1 MQLPPPYQAPP
12 QTLTPPLIP
21 PPTDHLQKAA
31 SHALPPLHTYH
42 LPPPLLQANRKLE
55 QQVSGLV
62 QNRTEQKKRI
72 EGLQARLR
80 QLEGAAVAG
89 SGSAVR
95 RLPVLGCPRTRRAA
109 RMPPQQL
116 ACIDGQPG
124 Y

>member
-1 MQLPPPYQAPP
+1 MLYCCWQGS
-12 QTLTPPLIP
+12 
-21 PPTDHLQKAA
+21 HLYFIARCLG
-31 SHALPPLHTYH
+31 LPPLLPPN

-55 QQVSGLV
+55 QEVSGLL
-62 QNRTEQKKRI
+62 RKRAEDRRMI
-72 EGLQARLR
+72 GGLQARLR